1 LQRLLAVA
9 VDTGSYEAGGR
20 HDIQDGECGKK
31 RQHYGR
37 VDQLSPSRTQRLKGF
52 LDRYYSS
59 RPSRRRIAG
68 FDPLPTLATGC
79 FAPFEPAALELLL
92 RGDPPCPE
100 PSAHHYTSR
109 DQAH

>member
-1 LQRLLAVA
+1 MRQADAMTFKMANAERRASVMVALINFHLPQRM
-9 VDTGSYEAGGR
+9 
-20 HDIQDGECGKK
+20 
-31 RQHYGR
+31 
-37 VDQLSPSRTQRLKGF
+37 KGF